1 MQYLTESLT
10 GYSNTYLALKI
21 SFHGEPSGHVRLVKD
36 LFYTTSN
43 KELKK
48 EARVTVAY
56 MDASSL
62 GLICSWIAVC

>member
-10 GYSNTYLALKI
+10 GYRNTYLALKI
-21 SFHGEPSGHVRLVKD
+21 SFHVEPSGHVWLVKD
-36 LFYTTSN
+36 LCYTTSN
-43 KELKK
+43 KELRKK
-48 EARVTVAY
+48 ARVTVAY